1 MTARFGT
8 IPSWNSNGL
17 VPPYLGNP
25 ASNAERSP
33 YEVLLAD
40 LVSQFG
46 CTQARRQILGGFLNF
61 RAALHQAGLVE
72 GFQWVNGSFVEDVMQ
87 RRNRE
92 PDDIDV
98 VTFYYPPNG
107 HSQRTLRYRFPR
119 LFNPDETKILY
130 HTDAHYIEP
139 NAYEMPLMVRLVA
152 YWNNLWGHTK
162 DTDEWK
168 GYFQIDLSDVEDA
181 AARNILGLAN
191 GNGGAP

>member
-17 VPPYLGNP
+17 LPPYLGNP

-40 LVSQFG
+40 LVSQF
-46 CTQARRQILGGFLNF
+46 CYTQTRRQILGGFLNF
-61 RAALHQAGLVE
+61 RAALHQAGLVK

-107 HSQRTLRYRFPR
+107 HNQRTLRYRFPR

-139 NAYEMPLMVRLVA
+139 NAYEMPSWLDWLLIGTTCGGIQKTRTS
-152 YWNNLWGHTK
+152 G
-162 DTDEWK
+162 K
-168 GYFQIDLSDVEDA
+168 GIFK
-181 AARNILGLAN
+181 
-191 GNGGAP
+191 